1 MLTFARGIQ
10 TDSIDEAEA
19 SQKSKLVSKTNTPAG
34 LQKHKR
40 TFKENRISPESNRAD
55 PPPTAST
62 EDTAADEEGYKGPWK
77 LRSLAPI
84 SFAKVTP
91 SEDQE
96 PNTTSR
102 NGKLASCNNSLAI
115 LSRISLV

>member
-1 MLTFARGIQ
+1 MDFAAKAIHPYLYLLTFAREIQ
-10 TDSIDEAEA
+10 TDNIGEAEA
-19 SQKSKLVSKTNTPAG
+19 TQKSKFASKTKTSSAK
-34 LQKHKR
+34 QKHKR

-84 SFAKVTP
+84 SFAKVT
-91 SEDQE
+91 
-96 PNTTSR
+96 
-102 NGKLASCNNSLAI
+102 
-115 LSRISLV
+115 